1 MLQDKC
7 RSRASPSSEP
17 ERVAL
22 VLHTEASR
30 TNQGKVGW
38 AFKKS
43 QPRFYMSNKENKKEF
58 VAAGAPD
65 FAMLNVKELE
75 AFLKIDQ
82 KTIYRYVSLGLI
94 PYVRIQSNIRFV
106 KQQIVGWIEEQNF
119 RPNSQIPTNQSKR

>member
-1 MLQDKC
+1 MLQERC
-7 RSRASPSSEP
+7 RFGLHNHVSRSEWHLCCSLTVKNLINAGSV
-17 ERVAL
+17 EISKISTTV
-22 VLHTEASR
+22 
-30 TNQGKVGW
+30 N
-38 AFKKS
+38 
-43 QPRFYMSNKENKKEF
+43 MSNKEKKKEF

-119 RPNSQIPTNQSKR
+119 RPNPQISTNQTKR